1 MAYKRFKQ
9 FLRFVCPTL
18 DNEDVIYWCKNEL
31 LLTLMKLRSGAKN
44 LDLAERFN
52 ISNSTV
58 SNKIITWINL
68 LYVALGTLN
77 IWPHRDIII
86 QKSPKEFQ
94 EKCKDTVI
102 IIDATELTVQV
113 PSSIQ
118 KQSELG
124 LHGKPSECYSN
135 YKHHTTLKSLI
146 GVDPMGGVMF
156 VSQLF
161 EGSISDKEIV
171 KRSGFLTVLNMKL
184 ECGEILPGDGI
195 MADRGFNIGED
206 LQELAL
212 KINVPPFLRENG

>member
-1 MAYKRFKQ
+1 MTVQ
-9 FLRFVCPTL
+9 
-18 DNEDVIYWCKNEL
+18 NEL

-113 PSSIQ
+113 PSSLQ
-118 KQSELG
+118 KQSE
-124 LHGKPSECYSN
+124 CYIN
-135 YKHHTTLKSLI
+135 YKRHTTI
-146 GVDPMGGVMF
+146 
-156 VSQLF
+156 
-161 EGSISDKEIV
+161 
-171 KRSGFLTVLNMKL
+171 
-184 ECGEILPGDGI
+184 
-195 MADRGFNIGED
+195 
-206 LQELAL
+206 
-212 KINVPPFLRENG
+212 

>member
-1 MAYKRFKQ
+1 MTVQ
-9 FLRFVCPTL
+9 
-18 DNEDVIYWCKNEL
+18 NEL
-31 LLTLMKLRSGAKN
+31 LFTLMKLRTGTKN

-94 EKCKDTVI
+94 EKYKDTVI

-113 PSSIQ
+113 PSSLQ
-118 KQSELG
+118 KQ
-124 LHGKPSECYSN
+124 SECYSN

-156 VSQLF
+156 VRNFSK
-161 EGSISDKEIV
+161 GSDVAQHRIHVERAIGKVKRFRIFQSLIPVSMFGTINQIWTVACLISNFQNPVISD
-171 KRSGFLTVLNMKL
+171 G
-184 ECGEILPGDGI
+184 GD
-195 MADRGFNIGED
+195 E
-206 LQELAL
+206 
-212 KINVPPFLRENG
+212 